1 MINLG
6 SDGSTMMKNG
16 DNSYWKDKHYQDV
29 LNSEA
34 DIVIMMF
41 GTNDS
46 KIYQWNEQEFHNDY
60 KEMI

>member
-1 MINLG
+1 
-6 SDGSTMMKNG
+6 MMKNG

-46 KIYQWNEQEFHNDY
+46 KIYQWNE
-60 KEMI
+60 